1 MLQKYERVL
10 VAVDGSKEAERA
22 FQKAIQV
29 ANRNDA
35 ALGLVHVI
43 DTRAFSSV
51 ANYDT
56 SMADKATEYADELL
70 SGYKEDALKAGV
82 TKVES
87 YIEYGSPKTAI
98 TKEAAKAFQAD
109 LIMCGATGLN
119 AVERLLIGSVS
130 EYIIRH
136 SPCDVLVVR
145 NEVPDYKDEK

>member
-1 MLQKYERVL
+1 MLQQYKRIL
-10 VAVDGSKEAERA
+10 VAVDGSKEAEQA
-22 FQKAIQV
+22 FKKAIQV
-29 ANRNDA
+29 AKRNDG

-70 SGYKEDALKAGV
+70 NGYKEDAMKDGV
-82 TKVES
+82 SKVET

-98 TKEAAKAFQAD
+98 TKEAANAFQAD

-130 EYIIRH
+130 EYVIRH

-145 NEVPDYKDEK
+145 NEEPEYN

>member
-1 MLQKYERVL
+1 MLQQYERVL

-51 ANYDT
+51 ANYYT

-145 NEVPDYKDEK
+145 NDVPDYKEEK

>member
-1 MLQKYERVL
+1 MLQQYSRVL
-10 VAVDGSKEAERA
+10 VAVDGSKEAESA
-22 FQKAIQV
+22 FRKAVQV
-29 ANRNDA
+29 AKRNDA

-70 SGYKEDALKAGV
+70 EGYKENASNAGV
-82 TKVES
+82 VKVES

-98 TKEAAKAFQAD
+98 TKEAATAFKAD

-145 NEVPDYKDEK
+145 NEEPTYEA

>member
-1 MLQKYERVL
+1 MLQQYERVL

-43 DTRAFSSV
+43 
-51 ANYDT
+51 DT

-145 NEVPDYKDEK
+145 NDVPDYKEEK